1 MYCCWGSLLLATL
14 TGWWVGRRSERN
26 PERQLFRLLLVAL
39 LVARLAFVALYWAYY
54 QDDWPSVIDI
64 RDGGFIAW
72 PGLVAALALG
82 IWWGW
87 RDRELRKPLG
97 IALTVGILS
106 WGSVIWPG
114 IPSSRARVCR
124 KWPCATTRGVRWRWR
139 IIQVSHWSS
148 ISGRPGARRAGARCR
163 CSPTP

>member
-1 MYCCWGSLLLATL
+1 MLTVNIGPLALAVPHVILLGSLLLATL

-26 PERQLFRLLLVAL
+26 PERQLFRLLLVSL
-39 LVARLAFVALYWAYY
+39 FVARLAFVMLYWAYY
-54 QDDWPSVIDI
+54 RDDWLSVIDI

-106 WGSVIWPG
+106 WGFSNLAWH
-114 IPSSRARVCR
+114 SSSKARGCR

-139 IIQVSHWSS
+139 IIPVSRW
-148 ISGRPGARRAGARCR
+148 
-163 CSPTP
+163 